1 MTQVE
6 SQIVGSLVEFAVNPQ
21 KCPKQFPRE
30 KSMRKSIIAPGGQDA
45 APPADEWLDLDQ
57 LARVEVT
64 SEDPGHP
71 IECALI
77 PDRGPGWLAAR
88 PGSHIV
94 RLWFN
99 KAQRIRRVWLHFVED
114 ADGRTQEFILRWGTA
129 EDQPTR
135 EIVRQQWTFS
145 PGGSTHET
153 EDYRVDLWGV
163 TVLELTISP
172 HISGG
177 EARASLAEMRIA

>member
-1 MTQVE
+1 
-6 SQIVGSLVEFAVNPQ
+6 
-21 KCPKQFPRE
+21 
-30 KSMRKSIIAPGGQDA
+30 MRKSIIAPGGGDA
-45 APPADEWLDLDQ
+45 ATPRDEWLDLDR
-57 LARVEVT
+57 LACVEVT
-64 SEDPGHP
+64 SEVPERP
-71 IECALI
+71 IESALI
-77 PDRGPGWLAAR
+77 ANRGPGWLAAG
-88 PGSHIV
+88 PGSQII
-94 RLWFN
+94 RLRFDTP
-99 KAQRIRRVWLHFVED
+99 QRVRRVWLHFAEPGE
-114 ADGRTQEFILRWGTA
+114 GRTQEFILRWGTA
-129 EDQPTR
+129 DGQPIR

>member
-1 MTQVE
+1 
-6 SQIVGSLVEFAVNPQ
+6 
-21 KCPKQFPRE
+21 
-30 KSMRKSIIAPGGQDA
+30 MRKSIIAPGGQNA
-45 APPADEWLDLDQ
+45 ATPEDEWLDLDL

-71 IECALI
+71 IESALI
-77 PDRGPGWLAAR
+77 PDRGLGWLAAR
-88 PGSHIV
+88 PGSQIV
-94 RLWFN
+94 RLRFN
-99 KAQRIRRVWLHFVED
+99 KPQRVRRVWLHFSEPS
-114 ADGRTQEFILRWGTA
+114 DGRTQEFILRWGTA
-129 EDQPTR
+129 EDQPTH

-145 PGGSTHET
+145 PGGSTRET

-163 TVLELTISP
+163 TVLELTINP

>member
-1 MTQVE
+1 MV
-6 SQIVGSLVEFAVNPQ
+6 SRPVCFSG
-21 KCPKQFPRE
+21 E
-30 KSMRKSIIAPGGQDA
+30 KIMRKSLIAPGGQDSA
-45 APPADEWLDLDQ
+45 TPADEWLDLDQ

-71 IECALI
+71 IESALI
-77 PDRGPGWLAAR
+77 SDRGPGWLAAG
-88 PGSHIV
+88 PGSQIV
-94 RLWFN
+94 RLRFD
-99 KAQRIRRVWLHFVED
+99 KPQRVRRIWLHFAEPIT
-114 ADGRTQEFILRWGTA
+114 GRTQEFVLRWGMA
-129 EDQPTR
+129 DDQPTR

-153 EDYRVDLWGV
+153 EDYRVDLWWV

-177 EARASLAEMRIA
+177 EARASLAELRIA

>member
-1 MTQVE
+1 
-6 SQIVGSLVEFAVNPQ
+6 
-21 KCPKQFPRE
+21 
-30 KSMRKSIIAPGGQDA
+30 MRKSTIAPGGQDA
-45 APPADEWLDLDQ
+45 ATPTGEWLDLDQ

-71 IECALI
+71 IESALI
-77 PDRGPGWLAAR
+77 PDRGPGWLAAG
-88 PGSHIV
+88 PGSQIV
-94 RLWFN
+94 RLRFD
-99 KAQRIRRVWLHFVED
+99 KPQRVSHVWLHFVEPST
-114 ADGRTQEFILRWGTA
+114 GRTKEFVLRWGMA
-129 EDQPTR
+129 DDQPTR

-153 EDYRVDLWGV
+153 EDYRVDLWV

-177 EARASLAEMRIA
+177 EARASLAELRIA

>member
-1 MTQVE
+1 MQ
-6 SQIVGSLVEFAVNPQ
+6 
-21 KCPKQFPRE
+21 
-30 KSMRKSIIAPGGQDA
+30 KSIIAPGGQDA
-45 APPADEWLDLDQ
+45 ITPVDEWLDLEQ
-57 LARVEVT
+57 LVRVEVS

-71 IECALI
+71 IESALI
-77 PDRGPGWLAAR
+77 PNRGPGWRASR
-88 PGSHIV
+88 PGSQIV
-94 RLWFN
+94 RLQFN
-99 KAQRIRRVWLHFVED
+99 KPQRIRRVWLHFVE
-114 ADGRTQEFILRWGTA
+114 AGDGRTQEFVLRWGTA

-145 PGGSTHET
+145 PGGSTRET

-177 EARASLAEMRIA
+177 EALASLAEMRIA

>member
-1 MTQVE
+1 
-6 SQIVGSLVEFAVNPQ
+6 
-21 KCPKQFPRE
+21 
-30 KSMRKSIIAPGGQDA
+30 MRKNIIVPGGQDA
-45 APPADEWLDLDQ
+45 VTPADEWLDLDL

-71 IECALI
+71 IESALI
-77 PDRGPGWLAAR
+77 PNRGPGWIAAGA
-88 PGSHIV
+88 GSQIV
-94 RLWFN
+94 RLRFD
-99 KAQRIRRVWLHFVED
+99 KPQRVRRVWLHFAEPG
-114 ADGRTQEFILRWGTA
+114 DGRTQEFVLRWGTA
-129 EDQPTR
+129 DDQPTR

-163 TVLELTISP
+163 TVLELAISP

-177 EARASLAEMRIA
+177 EARASLAEMRIV